1 MYLVWAYDNY
11 YPTGPD
17 DLKGIYSTQEEAE
30 QRQNNILFHGGYDH
44 VIITVENMGDTG
56 DIY

>member
-17 DLKGIYSTQEEAE
+17 DLKGIYSTREEAE
-30 QRQNNILFHGGYDH
+30 QRQNNILFHGFDH
-44 VIITVENMGDTG
+44 VIITVESMGDTG
-56 DIY
+56 NVY